1 MIFIPQTYT
10 LLVPLTRCRSDVKR
24 GHCAI
29 SGYALFPSGIFG
41 FFCSGNK
48 NLPYFVFSERLNCM
62 RGMIRLILL
71 LLFFLFSLLVIFR
84 APTSLLWYLSI
95 LATEFSWLF
104 LGPVLLLLFWPF
116 GNVSYRLWG
125 TLIGVASIF
134 LFLLPYWQAWRLGKK
149 LQGDFAADFKYSS
162 MSLPPFNPF
171 KVITGIN
178 SWKVPAKTFVYDSAI
193 GLSLDFYPAEAKGN
207 RPCVLVIH
215 GGSWAGG
222 NNRQLPELN
231 SELAKCGYHVA
242 SINYRLA
249 PKAHYPA
256 PLEDV
261 QKAID
266 FLREQAAALS
276 LDASSFVLL
285 GRSAGGQIALSA
297 AYTMPDPGIK
307 AVIDFYG
314 PTDMVWGYENPTNP
328 LVLDSRKI
336 MEDYLGGTLEQ
347 VRQQYIHSSATETV
361 TTQTPPTLM
370 IYAENDPLVS
380 PRHGTRLSRKLKP
393 LNIPFFELYLP
404 WATHGF
410 DYTLNGPGGQLSTWT
425 VKRFLEAILNR
436 KNMP

>member
-1 MIFIPQTYT
+1 M
-10 LLVPLTRCRSDVKR
+10 
-24 GHCAI
+24 H
-29 SGYALFPSGIFG
+29 
-41 FFCSGNK
+41 
-48 NLPYFVFSERLNCM
+48 
-62 RGMIRLILL
+62 GMIRLILL

-104 LGPVLLLLFWPF
+104 LGPVLLLIFWLF
-116 GNVSYRLWG
+116 GYVSYKLLG
-125 TLIGVASIF
+125 TLIGLATI
-134 LFLLPYWQAWRLGKK
+134 LLLLLPYWQAWRLGKK
-149 LQGDFAADFKYSS
+149 LQGDFAAVFKEGSAS
-162 MSLPPFNPF
+162 PSPFNPL

-178 SWKVPAKTFVYDSAI
+178 ARKVAAKTFIYDSTKK
-193 GLSLDFYPAEAKGN
+193 LSLDFYPAEAKGN

-231 SELAKCGYHVA
+231 SEMAKWGYHVA

-249 PKAHYPA
+249 PGATYPA
-256 PLEDV
+256 PIEDV
-261 QKAID
+261 
-266 FLREQAAALS
+266 AAAIVFLQQQATQLS
-276 LDASSFVLL
+276 IDGSRFVLL

-297 AYTMPDPGIK
+297 AYTLPITNIK
-307 AVIDFYG
+307 GVIDFYG

-336 MEDYLGGTLEQ
+336 MEDYLGGTLVQ
-347 VRQQYIHSSATETV
+347 VRHQYIHSSATETV
-361 TTQTPPTLM
+361 STHTPPTLM

-380 PRHGTRLSRKLKP
+380 PRHGTRLSLKLRP
-393 LNIPFFELYLP
+393 MHIPFFELYLP

-425 VKRFLEAILNR
+425 VKHFLDAILRER
-436 KNMP
+436 K